1 MFPKPLLINILPK
14 PPSFRKL
21 LGPSFIILG
30 LGLGSGEVILWPYLT
45 SHYGLGIIWGAVIG
59 ITFQFF
65 MNMEIER
72 YALAHGES
80 VFVGL
85 TRKIRL
91 ISYWFLL
98 STFLPWVWPGI
109 AASSAKIFAYV
120 FGIGNSSYLAIIFLV
135 VMGLILSLGP
145 VLYKTVERFQKVL
158 ILIGVPSVFV
168 LSVILAKSEHWI
180 ALAKGVV
187 GIGSDYLFL
196 PESIAISSFLAA
208 LAYAG
213 AGGNLNLAQ
222 AFYIKDKGYGMGKY
236 AGRITSLLT
245 GSQEEVSITGST
257 FEVNPE
263 NVRTFKQWWKKINI
277 EHFLVFWL
285 TGSITILLL
294 ALLSY
299 STTYNIHPKASDL
312 GFIFQESIEIGKGIF
327 PFAGTFFLLIAGFT
341 LFGTQLTVFDATSR
355 ILAENTLLASFD
367 KLKEKHFPKIFYIV
381 LWLQI
386 LAGILIFLFGF
397 TQPLQLLIIAATLNA
412 IAMFV
417 HTGLTLW
424 LNLTNLNKALRPS
437 IFRITAMLLAFVFYG
452 SFSIYTVLT
461 SLLNFKF

>member
-30 LGLGSGEVILWPYLT
+30 LGLGSGEIILWPYLA
-45 SHYGLGIIWGAVIG
+45 SNYGLGIIWGAVIG

-72 YALAHGES
+72 YALVHGES

-85 TRKIRL
+85 ARKMRFV
-91 ISYWFLL
+91 SYWFLL

-109 AASSAKIFAYV
+109 AASSASIFSYV
-120 FGIGNSSYLAIIFLV
+120 FGLNENSYLAIIFLV
-135 VMGLILSLGP
+135 VIGLILSLGP
-145 VLYKTVERFQKVL
+145 ILYKTVESFQKIL
-158 ILIGVPSVFV
+158 ILISIPTIFL
-168 LSVILAKSEHWI
+168 LSIILAKSENWI
-180 ALAKGVV
+180 ALTKGIV
-187 GIGSDYLFL
+187 GIGDNYFFL

-222 AFYIKDKGYGMGKY
+222 AFYIKEKGYGMGKY

-245 GSQEEVSITGST
+245 GTKEEVSITGST
-257 FEVNPE
+257 FEVNTE
-263 NVRTFKQWWKKINI
+263 NVKIFNVWWKKINI
-277 EHFLVFWL
+277 EHFVVFWL

-294 ALLSY
+294 ALLSF
-299 STTYNIHPKASDL
+299 STTYGLNLKTGDIS
-312 GFIFQESIEIGKGIF
+312 FIFAESIEIGKAIF
-327 PFAGTFFLLIAGFT
+327 PFTGTFFLLIAGLT

-355 ILAENTLLASFD
+355 ILAENTLLASFG
-367 KLKEKHFPKIFYIV
+367 KLDEKHFSKIYYLV
-381 LWLQI
+381 LWIQI
-386 LAGILIFLFGF
+386 LVGILIFLFGF
-397 TQPLQLLIIAATLNA
+397 RQPLQLIIIAAVLNA
-412 IAMFV
+412 FAMFV

-437 IFRITAMLLAFVFYG
+437 IFRIAVMILAFTFYG
-452 SFSIYTVLT
+452 GFSIYTILT
-461 SLLNFKF
+461 ILFNFKF